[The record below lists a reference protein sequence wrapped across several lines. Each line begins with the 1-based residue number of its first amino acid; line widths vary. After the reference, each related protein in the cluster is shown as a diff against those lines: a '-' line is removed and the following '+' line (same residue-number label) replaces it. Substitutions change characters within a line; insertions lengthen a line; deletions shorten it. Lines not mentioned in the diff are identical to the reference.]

1 MRWSQNFCKKQK
13 TQMHKQKMK
22 TIETSGKKNS
32 CSPEFFNANVPKLQ
46 AMWTDLHATTIAN
59 NFVPNQQRQS

>member
-1 MRWSQNFCKKQK
+1 
-13 TQMHKQKMK
+13 MHKQKMK